1 MIQLSVIIPTRN
13 RPELLSCALAALAA
27 QSESRPCFE
36 VLVVDN
42 APSAETAALVALFQK
57 AVGNLSYITESSPG
71 LHNARHRGM
80 HAATGEILAFI
91 DDDVEVA
98 EGWINFCL
106 RLSAIRTWFLLGET
120 TCRHLPCRPRHGW
133 NVGGTSRCTRDERL
147 VI

>member
-1 MIQLSVIIPTRN
+1 
-13 RPELLSCALAALAA
+13 LSCALAALAA

-98 EGWINFCL
+98 EGWINFLFEAFSYPDVVLCWGKQPAGICPAAPGMAGTL
-106 RLSAIRTWFLLGET
+106 VEPAG
-120 TCRHLPCRPRHGW
+120 
-133 NVGGTSRCTRDERL
+133 VQGTSAWLFEHS
-147 VI
+147 